1 MSLFSDAPLG
11 RTSVSKKTIDQS
23 HGPVVG
29 GGPPALKKARI
40 VKNRHTARLH
50 KVAPVIPIALDG
62 GLRVVSVDQEEV
74 NWVIPRSGRV
84 LAEFFYPNYFSAP
97 MGLNGSSRRP
107 LREIQSGSAAQMKW
121 VDQV

>member
-1 MSLFSDAPLG
+1 MNLLNDAPLG
-11 RTSVSKKTIDQS
+11 MTSIPKKTIDQS
-23 HGPVVG
+23 HGAIFG
-29 GGPPALKKARI
+29 GGPPAVKKSGI

-50 KVAPVIPIALDG
+50 KAAPVIPIALDG

-97 MGLNGSSRRP
+97 MGLNGSTRRP
-107 LREIQSGSAAQMKW
+107 
-121 VDQV
+121 